1 MKLLDEK
8 AIPSPQQRPPEKKSG
23 TRRSTMKNR
32 ETSTQILREEHRLIE
47 STILAFT
54 SIIRDLAAGTPLD
67 RHRVWEIAQSFK
79 TYVQRCHH
87 SKEDFLLSMV
97 RARGGSSTE
106 YPFRTFYEEHHHIQ
120 SLLSDLA
127 KGSHEY
133 LEAFPGA
140 PESLVHS
147 LRNVVDFYPG
157 HMWKA
162 EHLLFPLADELL
174 SETDQGVLI
183 QQFDWIDS
191 IVGAEIN
198 GELRAIVA
206 EFHPEPTRAA

>member
-1 MKLLDEK
+1 
-8 AIPSPQQRPPEKKSG
+8 
-23 TRRSTMKNR
+23 MKNR

-54 SIIRDLAAGTPLD
+54 NIIRDLAASTPPD

-106 YPFRTFYEEHHHIQ
+106 YPFRTFYEEHHQIQ

-133 LEAFPGA
+133 LDFPGA
-140 PESLVHS
+140 SESLVHS

-174 SETDQGVLI
+174 SEMDQSVLI
-183 QQFDWIDS
+183 QQFDWIES

-198 GELRAIVA
+198 GELRALVA
-206 EFHPEPTRAA
+206 EFCSEPTRAA